1 MGGQQ
6 GRRKLPIGGTR
17 HTERH
22 GGEGETRRRGARSA
36 ALQLNEVRR
45 RGRGREIGE
54 SGRMR
59 LIRPRQRAVAPK
71 RKLRRNKPLDGR
83 GKSAADRTM
92 SRPHGRG
99 PPRADGAAIAHV
111 ASIGR
116 LLQMRYPCRSSRP
129 FGLVAW
135 RFCVGYSRIAFVSA
149 SYTDRIASPVKT
161 TMSLDT
167 RGHTRKAV
175 REKARMLAPRCRGYC
190 NT

>member
-1 MGGQQ
+1 MGVRQR
-6 GRRKLPIGGTR
+6 RRKLPIGGTR
-17 HTERH
+17 DAERH
-22 GGEGETRRRGARSA
+22 GGGGETGRRGARPA

-71 RKLRRNKPLDGR
+71 RKLRRNKPLNGQ
-83 GKSAADRTM
+83 GQSAADRTM
-92 SRPHGRG
+92 SRTQGRG
-99 PPRADGAAIAHV
+99 PPRADGVAMARV
-111 ASIGR
+111 ASTDR
-116 LLQMRYPCRSSRP
+116 LRQMRYPRRSSWP
-129 FGLVAW
+129 FGLVAS
-135 RFCVGYSRIAFVSA
+135 RLCGGYSRIAFVSA
-149 SYTDRIASPVKT
+149 SYTGRIASPVKT
-161 TMSLDT
+161 TMSLDA